1 MDKKLLNENRKN
13 IRKIINSYGAYLVQG
28 CNNFKNFTGR
38 DIDAFYENK
47 KKYLNIEFNNT
58 VIRNKDNNHLRIYI
72 NSLNN
77 IGFLSLDIEELLSMP
92 LSFRRIFE
100 KNFNKIIY
108 CKHTHLNHLD
118 KKSIIFYKLYKY
130 FFVTIHSI
138 RQLQDLKRNINSL
151 NKKDF
156 DLIQKSINEA
166 LPKESEVIQKFLFW
180 NFRKFI
186 KNKTIKNYFSFK
198 ISARNEKRF
207 IFAGKLNLKK
217 VFFKKNFFLAFV
229 LGKYKKWVKTH
240 NPMPA
245 IAIVGNDGSGK
256 TTTVEYIRKNFSK
269 MDPLILNMKPSDPFF
284 SIIPKIVNFFK
295 KISKNIIVR
304 NFILLKAPIAIL
316 AELLIIFDKFVKY
329 KIGMAWADSG
339 LGVTIFERYPTDR
352 IRGEFPNEKSRL
364 LPFEQFFPFP
374 DGIVYLDALPEESV
388 RRKKK
393 DNHSLSEMKSKRRN
407 YISLLREFDEYEII
421 KPSKNIAN
429 KIKKMKNYIFDISK
443 KKKIQIKKSGTIKR
457 ISWKKNFNRV
467 LAGKELN
474 RSQKSSFL

>member
-1 MDKKLLNENRKN
+1 MDKKLLNENSKN
-13 IRKIINSYGAYLVQG
+13 IQKIINSYSAYLVQD

-47 KKYLNIEFNNT
+47 KKYLYRKFNNT
-58 VIRNKDNNHLRIYI
+58 IIRNKDNNHLRIHI
-72 NSLNN
+72 NSFKNV
-77 IGFLSLDIEELLSMP
+77 GFLSLDIEELFSMP
-92 LSFRRIFE
+92 LSFRKIFE
-100 KNFNKIIY
+100 KTFNKRIF

-130 FFVTIHSI
+130 FSVTIHST
-138 RQLQDLKRNINSL
+138 RQLQDLKRNINLL
-151 NKKDF
+151 NEQ
-156 DLIQKSINEA
+156 DLNLIKKSIDEA

-186 KNKTIKNYFSFK
+186 TNKIIKNFFSLK
-198 ISARNEKRF
+198 ISERNKKRF

-217 VFFKKNFFLAFV
+217 IFFKKNFFLAFFF
-229 LGKYKKWVKTH
+229 GQNKKWAKSH

-256 TTTVEYIRKNFSK
+256 TTTVEYIRENFSK
-269 MDPLILNMKPSDPFF
+269 MDPLIFNMKPSDPFF
-284 SIIPKIVNFFK
+284 SIIPKIVNVLK
-295 KISKNIIVR
+295 KINKNFIIR
-304 NFILLKAPIAIL
+304 NFILIKTPIAIL
-316 AELLIIFDKFVKY
+316 AELLIFFDKFVKY

-352 IRGEFPNEKSRL
+352 IRGEFPNEKSKF

-393 DNHSLSEMKSKRRN
+393 DNHSLAEMKSKRKN

-429 KIKKMKNYIFDISK
+429 KIKKTKNYIFHISK
-443 KKKIQIKKSGTIKR
+443 KKKIQIKKYGKIKR
-457 ISWKKNFNRV
+457 ITWKKNFNRV
-467 LAGKELN
+467 LAGKALD
-474 RSQKSSFL
+474 RSQKRSFL